1 MTKCS
6 TAARFRSTCSIPAPT
21 SGSRNRRRTSKARG
35 NGERLR
41 CAIFNISYCSSALF
55 QGMATSAEGSK
66 PAVKVFVAT
75 TVMLTFISFWRAS
88 AIVLADLASSA
99 YYAGGDAE
107 KVIGKSA
114 PWFILGVML
123 FSYAVRAL
131 YIESSSMF
139 VRGGVYRVVKE
150 AMGGT
155 LAKFSVSALLFD
167 YVLTGPISA
176 VSAGQYLAGFIKD
189 MGDYFHR
196 PLHFSDDHFAAG
208 LAVLVVFYFWWK
220 NTQGMHESSQKALQ
234 IMIITTVMV
243 VILIIWCTI
252 TVLRAPIQLPPSPL
266 QPGVIPLNKESL
278 GWLNGTWFAHLTW
291 IILFVGFGHSVLA
304 MSGEETLA
312 QVNREIEHPK
322 LKNLEKTGL
331 VIFVYSLLFTSLVS
345 VFAVMMIPD
354 KVRPDYFAN
363 LIGGIAMY
371 LAGPIVL
378 KLLFHGFVVVVG
390 VLILAGAQNTSI
402 VGANGVLNRVA
413 EDGVLTD
420 WFQKP
425 QPKYGTSYRII
436 NMIVGMQLLTI
447 ILSKGNVYVL
457 AGLYAFGVIWSFALK
472 SLAVLVLRY
481 TEPENRQWKVPG
493 NVHVGGKEVPLG
505 LILISAVLLI
515 TALVNLFTKSEATIA
530 GVTFSA
536 VFFALFTYSEHR
548 VAKERHGKPENLDQ
562 FRVYG
567 NQELGSGALGVRPGN
582 ILVAVRD
589 PRNLYY
595 LRDVLRNTDTN
606 RQDVVVMTARLYHRE
621 HSFSGSAVVEASQV
635 FDHYEQELFTAAV
648 AVAEKEGKPVSL
660 LVVPATDVFE
670 AIIVTAQRLDASR
683 IVCGFSNK
691 LTPDEQA
698 KSLGDA
704 WERLPEPRP
713 RLILEIHEPNGKIHE
728 YPLGPHAPRMRTQD
742 LELMHKV
749 WLDITSDPKYCGAHH
764 YHIVAVALEELR
776 RELNSDQRSE
786 ILQKLLDEMHRDEA
800 PGRG

>member
-1 MTKCS
+1 
-6 TAARFRSTCSIPAPT
+6 
-21 SGSRNRRRTSKARG
+21 
-35 NGERLR
+35 
-41 CAIFNISYCSSALF
+41 
-55 QGMATSAEGSK
+55 MATSVEGSK
-66 PAVKVFVAT
+66 PAIKVFVAT
-75 TVMLTFISFWRAS
+75 TVMLSFISFWRAS
-88 AIVLADLASSA
+88 AIVLSDLASSA

-114 PWFILGVML
+114 PWFILAVML

-150 AMGGT
+150 AMGGG

-176 VSAGQYLAGFIKD
+176 VSAGQYMAGFIKD
-189 MGDYFHR
+189 IGVYLHR

-208 LAVLVVFYFWWK
+208 LAVIVVLYFWWK

-234 IMIITTVMV
+234 IMAITTVMV
-243 VILIIWCTI
+243 VILIVWCTI
-252 TVLRAPIQLPPSPL
+252 TVLRAPVQLPPNPL
-266 QPGVIPLNKESL
+266 HPGIIPLNKESL
-278 GWLNGTWFAHLTW
+278 GWLPTWMGHITW

-331 VIFVYSLLFTSLVS
+331 VIFIYSLLFTSLVS
-345 VFAVMMIPD
+345 FFAVMIIPD

-371 LAGPIVL
+371 LVGPESL
-378 KLLFHGFVVVVG
+378 RLLFHGFVVLVG

-413 EDGVLTD
+413 EDGVLTS

-425 QPKYGTSYRII
+425 HHRYGTSFRII
-436 NMIVGMQLLTI
+436 NLIVGLQILTI
-447 ILSKGNVYVL
+447 VLSRGNVYML
-457 AGLYAFGVIWSFALK
+457 AALYAFGVIWSFAMK
-472 SLAVLVLRY
+472 SIAVLVLRF
-481 TEPENRQWKVPG
+481 TEPGNRAWKVPG
-493 NVHVGGKEVPLG
+493 NLHIGKTEVPVG

-515 TALVNLFTKSEATIA
+515 TAVVNLFTKYQATIA
-530 GVTFSA
+530 GVIFSA
-536 VFFALFTYSEHR
+536 VFFTIFTLSEHH
-548 VAKERHGKPENLDQ
+548 VTKERQGKPEQLDQ

-567 NQELGSGALGVRPGN
+567 NQELGNGAMGVREGN

-595 LRDVLRNTDTN
+595 LREVLAHTNTAK
-606 RQDVVVMTARLYHRE
+606 QDVIVMSARLYHRE
-621 HSFSGSAVVEASQV
+621 PSFGGGSVMDASQV

-648 AVAEKEGKPVSL
+648 AVAEKEGKPIHL
-660 LVVPATDVFE
+660 LVVPATDVFD
-670 AIIVTAQRLDASR
+670 AIMVTAQRLDSAR
-683 IVCGFSNK
+683 VVCGLSNK
-691 LTPDEQA
+691 LTADEQA
-698 KSLGDA
+698 RLAGDA

-713 RLILEIHEPNGKIHE
+713 RLCLEVCAPDGAVRE
-728 YPLGPHAPRMRTQD
+728 YLIGPHSPRLRPQD
-742 LELMHKV
+742 LELMHRL
-749 WLDITSDPKYCGAHH
+749 WLDITKDPKYAGAHH
-764 YHIVAVALEELR
+764 YHIVALALEELQ
-776 RELNSDQRSE
+776 RELSTEQRAQL
-786 ILQKLLDEMHRDEA
+786 LQKLQEEMNRSGDA
-800 PGRG
+800 TGPPN

>member
-1 MTKCS
+1 
-6 TAARFRSTCSIPAPT
+6 
-21 SGSRNRRRTSKARG
+21 
-35 NGERLR
+35 
-41 CAIFNISYCSSALF
+41 
-55 QGMATSAEGSK
+55 MATSPEGTK

-88 AIVLADLASSA
+88 AIVLSDLASSA

-114 PWFILGVML
+114 PWFILAVML

-176 VSAGQYLAGFIKD
+176 VSAGQYLSGFIKD
-189 MGDYFHR
+189 LGRQFLHR
-196 PLHFSDDHFAAG
+196 ELIFSDNYFAAAFA
-208 LAVLVVFYFWWK
+208 LIIVVYFWWK
-220 NTQGMHESSQKALQ
+220 NTQGIHESSQKALQ
-234 IMIITTVMV
+234 IMAITTVMV

-252 TVLRAPIQLPPSPL
+252 TVLRAPIQLPPNPL
-266 QPGVIPLNKESL
+266 HAGVVPLNKESL
-278 GWLNGTWFAHLTW
+278 GWLNGTWFSHWIW
-291 IILFVGFGHSVLA
+291 IIAFVGFGHSVLA

-345 VFAVMMIPD
+345 FFAVMIIPD
-354 KVRPDYFAN
+354 NVRPDYFAN
-363 LIGGIAMY
+363 LIGGISVY
-371 LAGPIVL
+371 LVGPTSL
-378 KLLFHGFVVVVG
+378 KLLFHGFVVLVG

-413 EDGVLTD
+413 EDGVLTS

-425 QPKYGTSYRII
+425 HHRYGTSFRII
-436 NMIVGMQLLTI
+436 NLIVCMQLLTI
-447 ILSKGNVYVL
+447 ILSRGDVYQL
-457 AGLYAFGVIWSFALK
+457 AALYAFGVIWSFTMK
-472 SLAVLVLRY
+472 SLAVLVLRF
-481 TEPENRQWKVPG
+481 TEPGNRAWKVPG
-493 NVHVGGKEVPLG
+493 NFHIGKTEIPFG
-505 LILISAVLLI
+505 LIVVSAVLFM
-515 TALVNLFTKSEATIA
+515 TAIVNLFTKYEATIA
-530 GVTFSA
+530 VIVFSV
-536 VFFALFTYSEHR
+536 VFFTIFTISEHH
-548 VAKERHGKPENLDQ
+548 VAKERHGKPEQLDQ

-567 NQELGSGALGVRPGN
+567 NQELGSGAMGVRPGN

-595 LRDVLRNTDTN
+595 LRHVLGHTHTGK
-606 RQDVVVMTARLYHRE
+606 QDVVVMSARLYHRE
-621 HSFSGSAVVEASQV
+621 HSFSGSTVFEASQV

-648 AVAEKEGKPVSL
+648 AVAEKEGKPISL

-670 AIIVTAQRLDASR
+670 AIMVTAQRLDSSR
-683 IVCGFSNK
+683 VICGLSNK
-691 LTPDEQA
+691 LTADEQA
-698 KSLGDA
+698 KLTGDA

-713 RLILEIHEPNGKIHE
+713 RLTLEVCAPDGAVRE
-728 YPLGPHAPRMRTQD
+728 YSLGPHTPRMRPQD
-742 LELMHKV
+742 VELMHKL
-749 WLDITSDPKYCGAHH
+749 WLTITADPRFAGAHH
-764 YHIVAVALEELR
+764 YHIVALALEELQ
-776 RELNSDQRSE
+776 RELTTEQRTQL
-786 ILQKLLDEMHRDEA
+786 LQKLHDEMNRSSPQGID
-800 PGRG
+800 

>member
-1 MTKCS
+1 
-6 TAARFRSTCSIPAPT
+6 
-21 SGSRNRRRTSKARG
+21 
-35 NGERLR
+35 
-41 CAIFNISYCSSALF
+41 
-55 QGMATSAEGSK
+55 MATYSEGTR

-88 AIVLADLASSA
+88 AIVLSDLASSA

-114 PWFILGVML
+114 PWFILAVML

-189 MGDYFHR
+189 SGVYLLHR
-196 PLHFSDDHFAAG
+196 PLNFSDDHFAAG
-208 LAVLVVFYFWWK
+208 LAIIIVTYFWWK
-220 NTQGMHESSQKALQ
+220 NTQGIHESSQKALQ
-234 IMIITTVMV
+234 IMAITTVMV
-243 VILIIWCTI
+243 VILIVWCTI
-252 TVLRAPIQLPPSPL
+252 TVLRAPVQLPPNPL
-266 QPGVIPLNKESL
+266 HAGTIPLNKESL
-278 GWLNGTWFAHLTW
+278 GWLPTWFGQITW

-331 VIFVYSLLFTSLVS
+331 VIFLYSLLFTSLVS
-345 VFAVMMIPD
+345 FFAVMIIPD
-354 KVRPDYFAN
+354 KVRPDFFAN

-371 LAGPIVL
+371 LVGPTSL
-378 KLLFHGFVVVVG
+378 KLLFHGFVVLVG

-413 EDGVLTD
+413 EDGVLTS

-425 QPKYGTSYRII
+425 HHRYGTSYRII
-436 NMIVGMQLLTI
+436 NLIVCMQLLTI
-447 ILSKGNVYVL
+447 FLSLGNVYVL
-457 AGLYAFGVIWSFALK
+457 AALYAFGVIWSFTMK
-472 SLAVLVLRY
+472 SLAVLVLRF
-481 TEPENRQWKVPG
+481 TEPGNREWKVPG
-493 NVHVGGKEVPLG
+493 NLHLGKTEIPLG
-505 LILISAVLLI
+505 LIVISIVLFI
-515 TALVNLFTKSEATIA
+515 TAIVNLFTKYEATIA
-530 GVTFSA
+530 GVIFS
-536 VFFALFTYSEHR
+536 VGFFTIFTVSEHH
-548 VAKERHGKPENLDQ
+548 VAKERHGKPEQLDQ

-567 NQELGSGALGVRPGN
+567 NQELGSGAMGVRPGS

-595 LRDVLRNTDTN
+595 LRHVLGHTHTGK
-606 RQDVVVMTARLYHRE
+606 QDVVVMSARLYHRE
-621 HSFSGSAVVEASQV
+621 HSFSGSTVFEASQV

-648 AVAEKEGKPVSL
+648 AVAEKEGKPISL

-670 AIIVTAQRLDASR
+670 AIMVTAQRLDSSR
-683 IVCGFSNK
+683 VICGLSNK
-691 LTPDEQA
+691 LTADEQA
-698 KSLGDA
+698 KLTGDA

-713 RLILEIHEPNGKIHE
+713 RLTLEVC
-728 YPLGPHAPRMRTQD
+728 APDGT
-742 LELMHKV
+742 V
-749 WLDITSDPKYCGAHH
+749 
-764 YHIVAVALEELR
+764 
-776 RELNSDQRSE
+776 RE
-786 ILQKLLDEMHRDEA
+786 
-800 PGRG
+800 

>member
-1 MTKCS
+1 
-6 TAARFRSTCSIPAPT
+6 
-21 SGSRNRRRTSKARG
+21 
-35 NGERLR
+35 
-41 CAIFNISYCSSALF
+41 
-55 QGMATSAEGSK
+55 MATSVEGSK

-88 AIVLADLASSA
+88 AIVLSDLASSA

-114 PWFILGVML
+114 PWFILAVML

-189 MGDYFHR
+189 MGEYLHR

-208 LAVLVVFYFWWK
+208 LAVVVVIYFWWK
-220 NTQGMHESSQKALQ
+220 NTQGIHESSQKALQ

-243 VILIIWCTI
+243 VILIVWCTFA
-252 TVLRAPIQLPPSPL
+252 VLRAPVQLPPSPL
-266 QPGVIPLNKESL
+266 HSGVIPLNKESL
-278 GWLNGTWFAHLTW
+278 GWLHGTWFSHLTLV
-291 IILFVGFGHSVLA
+291 ILFVGFGHSVLA

-331 VIFVYSLLFTSLVS
+331 VIFIYSLLFTSLVS
-345 VFAVMMIPD
+345 FFAVMIIPD
-354 KVRPDYFAN
+354 SVRPNFFAN

-371 LAGPIVL
+371 LPGPLSL
-378 KLLFHGFVVVVG
+378 KLLFHGFVVLVG

-413 EDGVLTD
+413 EDGVLTS

-425 QPKYGTSYRII
+425 HSRYGTSFRII
-436 NMIVGMQLLTI
+436 NLIVGMQLLTI
-447 ILSKGNVYVL
+447 VLSLGNVYVL
-457 AGLYAFGVIWSFALK
+457 AALYAFGVIWSFAMK
-472 SLAVLVLRY
+472 SLAVLVLRF
-481 TEPENRQWKVPG
+481 TEPGNREWKVPG
-493 NVHVGGKEVPLG
+493 NLHIGKTEIPVGLS
-505 LILISAVLLI
+505 IISAVLFL
-515 TALVNLFTKSEATIA
+515 TAVVNLFTKYQATIA
-530 GVTFSA
+530 GLIFSA
-536 VFFALFTYSEHR
+536 VFFTIFTLSEHH
-548 VAKERHGKPENLDQ
+548 VAKERHGKPEQLDQ

-567 NQELGSGALGVRPGN
+567 NQELGSGAMGVRSGN

-595 LRDVLRNTDTN
+595 LRQILAHTDTTK
-606 RQDVVVMTARLYHRE
+606 QDVVVMSARLYHRE
-621 HSFSGSAVVEASQV
+621 HTFSGSTVFDATQV

-648 AVAEKEGKPVSL
+648 SVAEKEGKPIHL

-670 AIIVTAQRLDASR
+670 AIMVTAQRLGSSR
-683 IVCGFSNK
+683 VVCGLSNK
-691 LTPDEQA
+691 LTADEQA
-698 KSLGDA
+698 KMTGDA

-713 RLILEIHEPNGKIHE
+713 RLMLEVYAPDATVRE
-728 YPLGPHAPRMRTQD
+728 YALGPHAPRMRPQD
-742 LELMHKV
+742 VELMHKL
-749 WLDITSDPKYCGAHH
+749 WLNITCDPKFAGAHH
-764 YHIVAVALEELR
+764 YHIVALALEELQ
-776 RELNSDQRSE
+776 RELNTDQRNQL
-786 ILQKLLDEMHRDEA
+786 LQKLYEEMHHSG
-800 PGRG
+800 PN

>member
-1 MTKCS
+1 MS
-6 TAARFRSTCSIPAPT
+6 SSVP
-21 SGSRNRRRTSKARG
+21 NVRR
-35 NGERLR
+35 
-41 CAIFNISYCSSALF
+41 
-55 QGMATSAEGSK
+55 

-75 TVMLTFISFWRAS
+75 TVMLTFISFWRAA

-114 PWFILGVML
+114 PWFILAVML
-123 FSYAVRAL
+123 FSYCVRAL

-176 VSAGQYLAGFIKD
+176 VSAGQYLAGFIEDIGK
-189 MGDYFHR
+189 YAHH
-196 PLHFSDDHFAAG
+196 PLVFSEDHFSAGFA
-208 LAVLVVFYFWWK
+208 LLIVVYFWWK
-220 NTQGMHESSQKALQ
+220 NIQGMHESSEKALQ
-234 IMIITTVMV
+234 IMIVTTVMV

-252 TVLRAPIQLPPSPL
+252 TVFSAPIHLPPNPL
-266 QPGVIPLNKESL
+266 HPGVVKLNKESL
-278 GWLNGTWFAHLTW
+278 GWLYGTWISRFTW
-291 IILFVGFGHSVLA
+291 IIVFVGFGHSVLA

-331 VIFVYSLLFTSLVS
+331 VIFIYSLLFTSLVS
-345 VFAVMMIPD
+345 FYAVMIIPD
-354 KVRPDYFAN
+354 GVRHDYFAN

-371 LAGPIVL
+371 LVGPTVL
-378 KLLFHGFVVVVG
+378 KLIFHAFVVLVG

-425 QPKYGTSYRII
+425 QKRFGTSYRII
-436 NMIVGMQLLTI
+436 NLIVGLQLLTI
-447 ILSKGNVYVL
+447 ILSRGNVYVL

-472 SLAVLVLRY
+472 SLAVLVLRF

-493 NVHVGGKEVPLG
+493 NFHIGKTEVPLG
-505 LILISAVLLI
+505 LIAISAVLLI

-536 VFFALFTYSEHR
+536 VFFALFAYSEHR

-595 LRDVLRNTDTN
+595 LRDILRTTNTN
-606 RQDVVVMTARLYHRE
+606 RQDVVVMTARLYQRE

-660 LVVPATDVFE
+660 LVVPAADVFD
-670 AIIVTAQRLDASR
+670 AIVVTPSAWTQAALFAAFPINSPLTSKPSSR
-683 IVCGFSNK
+683 GM
-691 LTPDEQA
+691 
-698 KSLGDA
+698 LG
-704 WERLPEPRP
+704 
-713 RLILEIHEPNGKIHE
+713 NV
-728 YPLGPHAPRMRTQD
+728 YP
-742 LELMHKV
+742 
-749 WLDITSDPKYCGAHH
+749 S
-764 YHIVAVALEELR
+764 
-776 RELNSDQRSE
+776 
-786 ILQKLLDEMHRDEA
+786 

>member
-1 MTKCS
+1 
-6 TAARFRSTCSIPAPT
+6 
-21 SGSRNRRRTSKARG
+21 
-35 NGERLR
+35 
-41 CAIFNISYCSSALF
+41 
-55 QGMATSAEGSK
+55 MATSPEGTK

-88 AIVLADLASSA
+88 AIVLSDLASSA

-114 PWFILGVML
+114 PWFILAVML

-189 MGDYFHR
+189 IGVYLHR
-196 PLHFSDDHFAAG
+196 PLNFSDDHFAAG
-208 LAVLVVFYFWWK
+208 LAVIIVIYFWWK
-220 NTQGMHESSQKALQ
+220 NTQGIHESSQKALQ
-234 IMIITTVMV
+234 IMVITTVMV
-243 VILIIWCTI
+243 VLLIIWCTI
-252 TVLRAPIQLPPSPL
+252 TVLRAPIVLPPNPL
-266 QPGVIPLNKESL
+266 HPGVVPLNKESL
-278 GWLNGTWFAHLTW
+278 GWLNGTWFSHITW

-331 VIFVYSLLFTSLVS
+331 VIFIYSLLFTSLVS
-345 VFAVMMIPD
+345 FFAVMIIPD
-354 KVRPDYFAN
+354 SVRPNYFAN
-363 LIGGIAMY
+363 LIGGIAVY
-371 LAGPIVL
+371 LVGPTSL
-378 KLLFHGFVVVVG
+378 KLLFHGFVVLVG

-413 EDGVLTD
+413 EDGVLTS

-425 QPKYGTSYRII
+425 HNRYGTSYRII
-436 NMIVGMQLLTI
+436 NLIVCMQMLTI
-447 ILSKGNVYVL
+447 FLSLGNVYVL
-457 AGLYAFGVIWSFALK
+457 AALYAFGVIWSFAMK
-472 SLAVLVLRY
+472 SLAVLVLRF
-481 TEPENRQWKVPG
+481 TEPGNREWKVPG
-493 NVHVGGKEVPLG
+493 NLHFGKTEIPVGL
-505 LILISAVLLI
+505 LLISGVLLV
-515 TALVNLFTKSEATIA
+515 TAIVNLFTKYEATIA
-530 GVTFSA
+530 GVIFSA
-536 VFFALFTYSEHR
+536 FFFTIFTISERH
-548 VAKERHGKPENLDQ
+548 VAKERHGKPEQLDQ

-567 NQELGSGALGVRPGN
+567 NQELGSGAMGVRPGN

-595 LRDVLRNTDTN
+595 LRNVLSHTNTSK
-606 RQDVVVMTARLYHRE
+606 QDVVVMSARLYHRE
-621 HSFSGSAVVEASQV
+621 HSFSGSAVFEASQV

-648 AVAEKEGKPVSL
+648 AVAEKEGKPISL

-670 AIIVTAQRLDASR
+670 AIILTAQRLDSTR
-683 IVCGFSNK
+683 VICGLSNK
-691 LTPDEQA
+691 LTADEQA
-698 KSLGDA
+698 KLTGDA

-713 RLILEIHEPNGKIHE
+713 RLTLEVCAPDGTIREFS
-728 YPLGPHAPRMRTQD
+728 LGPHAPRMRPQD
-742 LELMHKV
+742 VELMHRL
-749 WLDITSDPKYCGAHH
+749 WLNITADPKFAGAHH
-764 YHIVAVALEELR
+764 YHVVALALEELQ
-776 RELNSDQRSE
+776 RELSTDQRAE
-786 ILQKLLDEMHRDEA
+786 LLQKLLEEMNH
-800 PGRG
+800 PNPS

>member
-1 MTKCS
+1 MS
-6 TAARFRSTCSIPAPT
+6 SSIQ
-21 SGSRNRRRTSKARG
+21 NVRR
-35 NGERLR
+35 
-41 CAIFNISYCSSALF
+41 
-55 QGMATSAEGSK
+55 

-75 TVMLTFISFWRAS
+75 TVMLTFISFWRAA

-114 PWFILGVML
+114 PWFILAVML

-176 VSAGQYLAGFIKD
+176 VSAGQYLAGFIED
-189 MGDYFHR
+189 IGRYVHH
-196 PLHFSDDHFAAG
+196 PLVFSEDHFSAVFAVFV
-208 LAVLVVFYFWWK
+208 VLYFWWK
-220 NTQGMHESSQKALQ
+220 NTQGIHGSSEKALQ

-243 VILIIWCTI
+243 VLLIVWCTI
-252 TVLRAPIQLPPSPL
+252 TVLRVPIQVPPNPFH
-266 QPGVIPLNKESL
+266 PGVMTLNKESL
-278 GWLNGTWFAHLTW
+278 GWLNGTWISHLTW

-345 VFAVMMIPD
+345 FFAVMIIPD

-363 LIGGIAMY
+363 LIGGITMY
-371 LAGPIVL
+371 LVGPTTL
-378 KLLFHGFVVVVG
+378 KLVFHGFVVLVG

-413 EDGVLTD
+413 EDGVLTE

-425 QPKYGTSYRII
+425 QHKYGTSYRII
-436 NMIVGMQLLTI
+436 NLIVGMQLLTI

-493 NVHVGGKEVPLG
+493 NLHIGGREVPVG
-505 LILISAVLLI
+505 LLLISAVLLI
-515 TALVNLFTKSEATIA
+515 TAVVNLFTKSEATIA
-530 GVTFSA
+530 GVIFSGG
-536 VFFALFTYSEHR
+536 FFAIFSYSEHR
-548 VAKERHGKPENLDQ
+548 VTKERHGKPENLDQ

-595 LRDVLRNTDTN
+595 LRDVLRATDTA

-621 HSFSGSAVVEASQV
+621 HSFSGSSVVEASQV
-635 FDHYEQELFTAAV
+635 FDHYEQELFTASV

-670 AIIVTAQRLDASR
+670 SIVVTAQRLDSSR
-683 IVCGFSNK
+683 IVCGLSNK

-698 KSLGDA
+698 KLTGDA

-713 RLILEIHEPNGKIHE
+713 RLALEIHAPSGSFHE
-728 YPLGPHAPRMRTQD
+728 YPLGPHTPRLRPQD
-742 LELMHKV
+742 LELLHKL
-749 WLDITSDPKYCGAHH
+749 WLEITADPKYAGAHH
-764 YHIVAVALEELR
+764 YHIVALALEELQ
-776 RELNSDQRSE
+776 RELTTEQKADLLAK
-786 ILQKLLDEMHRDEA
+786 LQDEMHRDD
-800 PGRG
+800 PPSQG

>member
-1 MTKCS
+1 
-6 TAARFRSTCSIPAPT
+6 
-21 SGSRNRRRTSKARG
+21 
-35 NGERLR
+35 
-41 CAIFNISYCSSALF
+41 
-55 QGMATSAEGSK
+55 MATAPEGTK

-88 AIVLADLASSA
+88 AIVLSDLASSA

-114 PWFILGVML
+114 PWFILAVML

-189 MGDYFHR
+189 IGLYLHR
-196 PLHFSDDHFAAG
+196 PLNFSDDHFAAG
-208 LAVLVVFYFWWK
+208 LAVIIVTYFWWK
-220 NTQGMHESSQKALQ
+220 NTQGIHESSQKALQ
-234 IMIITTVMV
+234 IMAITTVMV

-252 TVLRAPIQLPPSPL
+252 TVLRAPVQLPPNPL
-266 QPGVIPLNKESL
+266 HPGVIPLNKESL
-278 GWLNGTWFAHLTW
+278 GWLNGTWFSHITW

-331 VIFVYSLLFTSLVS
+331 VIFIYSLLFTSLVS
-345 VFAVMMIPD
+345 FFAVMIVPD
-354 KVRPDYFAN
+354 AVRPNYFAN

-371 LAGPIVL
+371 LVGPTSL
-378 KLLFHGFVVVVG
+378 KLLFHGFVVLVG

-413 EDGVLTD
+413 EDGVLTS
-420 WFQKP
+420 WFQRP
-425 QPKYGTSYRII
+425 HHRYGTSYRII
-436 NMIVGMQLLTI
+436 NLIVGMQLLTI
-447 ILSKGNVYVL
+447 VLSLGNVYVL
-457 AGLYAFGVIWSFALK
+457 AALYAFGVIWSFAMK
-472 SLAVLVLRY
+472 SLAVLVLRF
-481 TEPENRQWKVPG
+481 TEPGNREWKVPG
-493 NVHVGGKEVPLG
+493 NLHIGKTEIPVG
-505 LILISAVLLI
+505 LILISGVLFI
-515 TALVNLFTKSEATIA
+515 TAVVNLFTKYEATIA
-530 GVTFSA
+530 GLIFSA
-536 VFFALFTYSEHR
+536 AFFTIFTISEHH
-548 VAKERHGKPENLDQ
+548 VAKERHGKPEQLDQ

-567 NQELGSGALGVRPGN
+567 NQELGSGAMGVRPGN

-595 LRDVLRNTDTN
+595 LRHVLRHTDTN
-606 RQDVVVMTARLYHRE
+606 KQDVVVMSARLYHRE
-621 HSFSGSAVVEASQV
+621 HSFSGSSVLEASQV

-648 AVAEKEGKPVSL
+648 AVAEKEGKPIHL

-670 AIIVTAQRLDASR
+670 AIMVTAQRLDSSR
-683 IVCGFSNK
+683 VVCGLSNK
-691 LTPDEQA
+691 LTADEQA
-698 KSLGDA
+698 KLTGDA

-713 RLILEIHEPNGKIHE
+713 RLILEVYAPDGTTRE
-728 YPLGPHAPRMRTQD
+728 YALGPHTPRMRPQD
-742 LELMHKV
+742 VELMHRL
-749 WLDITSDPKYCGAHH
+749 WLNITADPKFAGAHH
-764 YHIVAVALEELR
+764 YHVMALALEELQ
-776 RELNSDQRSE
+776 RELNTEQRAE
-786 ILQKLLDEMHRDEA
+786 LLQKLQEEMNR
-800 PGRG
+800 PNPS

>member
-1 MTKCS
+1 
-6 TAARFRSTCSIPAPT
+6 
-21 SGSRNRRRTSKARG
+21 
-35 NGERLR
+35 
-41 CAIFNISYCSSALF
+41 
-55 QGMATSAEGSK
+55 MATSSEGTK

-88 AIVLADLASSA
+88 AIVLSDLASSA

-114 PWFILGVML
+114 PWFILAVML

-189 MGDYFHR
+189 IGVYLNR
-196 PLHFSDDHFAAG
+196 PLHFSDDYFAAG
-208 LAVLVVFYFWWK
+208 LAIIIATYFWWK
-220 NTQGMHESSQKALQ
+220 NTQGIHESSQKALQ

-252 TVLRAPIQLPPSPL
+252 TVLRAPVVLPPNPL
-266 QPGVIPLNKESL
+266 HPGVIPLNKESL
-278 GWLNGTWFAHLTW
+278 GWLNNTWFSHITW

-331 VIFVYSLLFTSLVS
+331 VIFIYSLLFTSLVS
-345 VFAVMMIPD
+345 FFAVMIIPD

-371 LAGPIVL
+371 LVGPTSL
-378 KLLFHGFVVVVG
+378 KLLFHGFVVLVG

-413 EDGVLTD
+413 EDGVLTS
-420 WFQKP
+420 WFQRP
-425 QPKYGTSYRII
+425 HNRYGTSYRII
-436 NMIVGMQLLTI
+436 NLIVGMQLLVI
-447 ILSKGNVYVL
+447 FLSLGNVYVL
-457 AGLYAFGVIWSFALK
+457 AALYAFGVIWSFAMK
-472 SLAVLVLRY
+472 SLAVLVLRF
-481 TEPENRQWKVPG
+481 TEPGNRAWKVPG
-493 NVHVGGKEVPLG
+493 NLHLGKTEIPVGLV
-505 LILISAVLLI
+505 LISGVLLT
-515 TALVNLFTKSEATIA
+515 TAIVNLFTKYQATIA
-530 GVTFSA
+530 GLIFSA
-536 VFFALFTYSEHR
+536 VFFTIFTISERH
-548 VAKERHGKPENLDQ
+548 VTKERHGKPEQLDQ

-567 NQELGSGALGVRPGN
+567 NQELGSGAMGVRPGN

-595 LRDVLRNTDTN
+595 LRNVLGRTNTAK
-606 RQDVVVMTARLYHRE
+606 QDVVVMSARLYHRE
-621 HSFSGSAVVEASQV
+621 HSFSGSAVMEASQV

-648 AVAEKEGKPVSL
+648 AVAEKEGKPISL

-670 AIIVTAQRLDASR
+670 AIMVTAQRLESSR
-683 IVCGFSNK
+683 VVCGLSNK
-691 LTPDEQA
+691 LTADEQA
-698 KSLGDA
+698 KLTGDA

-713 RLILEIHEPNGKIHE
+713 RLILEVCAPDGTIREFAI
-728 YPLGPHAPRMRTQD
+728 GPHAPRMRPQD
-742 LELMHKV
+742 VELMHRL
-749 WLDITSDPKYCGAHH
+749 WLNITCDPKFAGAHH
-764 YHIVAVALEELR
+764 YHIVALALEELQ
-776 RELNSDQRSE
+776 RELHTEQRAQL
-786 ILQKLLDEMHRDEA
+786 LQKLQEEMNRSN
-800 PGRG
+800 PT